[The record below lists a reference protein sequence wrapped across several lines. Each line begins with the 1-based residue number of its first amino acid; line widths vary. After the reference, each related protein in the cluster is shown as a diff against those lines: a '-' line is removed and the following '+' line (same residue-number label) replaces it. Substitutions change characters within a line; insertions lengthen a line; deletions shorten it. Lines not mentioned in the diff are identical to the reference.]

1 MSMLDVDMS
10 RTPNRLTASTIRGG
24 EPGSPREPSAPCSPQ
39 TPDHSNAALNGSGSS
54 QRRCYCGNPI
64 RTRTG
69 TYYCSTDC
77 ARGDAFSSLT
87 HARSAS
93 SISLLGDAFDDR
105 PSRTTSATYSGD
117 DEMAFYRRMKRHERR
132 EQSRKLRAGEC
143 SLSPESTRS
152 PSAVPELVS
161 SHSRNTSTA
170 SSTYSFGSSSCSL
183 SRHPSTSSHTPFTA
197 SVVIEDA
204 IMEDDDEFA
213 DPVPS
218 AVSTLR
224 GEARR
229 RLTGETKEHTPLVM
243 ARGNTFLQ
251 NMAVD
256 DMLDEIIS
264 MEESFR
270 VPDDPVQERYHRR
283 RQSTPERDFF
293 VPTAYRP
300 PRTPSPPLRRRKSII
315 PPAPNAPDRR
325 NSLNQHRPP
334 SMYAHTSSLS
344 ESHTALYLATASPVP
359 PSHKPRHRR
368 SASPKLSVRR
378 SITFTPQNAGPAL
391 PRAPRSRIDSPGL
404 TPVRRK
410 HLTPTA
416 HHPPMEGWRFPT
428 ASSNATPTNARFS
441 STMGDAPE
449 LYRSSESTVEESLS
463 AGPQLLWPQA
473 TRNPGVEHTTA
484 QRLERNL
491 NHYSPDDELFQ
502 PPSSSLRLGMLM
514 NSDTDDMDS
523 DDASTVRGSIRGSM
537 RDSFLAP
544 IPPFTRRGW

>member
-1 MSMLDVDMS
+1 
-10 RTPNRLTASTIRGG
+10 
-24 EPGSPREPSAPCSPQ
+24 
-39 TPDHSNAALNGSGSS
+39 
-54 QRRCYCGNPI
+54 
-64 RTRTG
+64 
-69 TYYCSTDC
+69 
-77 ARGDAFSSLT
+77 
-87 HARSAS
+87 
-93 SISLLGDAFDDR
+93 
-105 PSRTTSATYSGD
+105 
-117 DEMAFYRRMKRHERR
+117 MKRDERR
-132 EQSRKLRAGEC
+132 DQERRQRAAEC
-143 SLSPESTRS
+143 SLSPDSTRS

-170 SSTYSFGSSSCSL
+170 SSTFSFGSSSCSL

-197 SVVIEDA
+197 SVVIDDA
-204 IMEDDDEFA
+204 IMEDDELA
-213 DPVPS
+213 EVPS

-229 RLTGETKEHTPLVM
+229 RLTEESKEQEAPLGITSG
-243 ARGNTFLQ
+243 RTLIQ

-256 DMLDEIIS
+256 DMLDEIIN

-270 VPDDPVQERYHRR
+270 VPDDPVEDRSRHRR
-283 RQSTPERDFF
+283 RPSTPERDHF

-325 NSLNQHRPP
+325 NSLSQHRPP

-344 ESHTALYLATASPVP
+344 ESHTALYLATASPAAP
-359 PSHKPRHRR
+359 THKPRHRR

-378 SITFTPQNAGPAL
+378 SITFTPQTAGPAL
-391 PRAPRSRIDSPGL
+391 PRAPRSRVDSPGL

-428 ASSNATPTNARFS
+428 ASSNVTPTNARY
-441 STMGDAPE
+441 TAPISE
-449 LYRSSESTVEESLS
+449 APDLYASNPTSEEGLNS
-463 AGPQLLWPQA
+463 APQLLWPQA
-473 TRNPGVEHTTA
+473 TRNSGMSTA

-491 NHYSPDDELFQ
+491 GQYAPDDELFQ

-523 DDASTVRGSIRGSM
+523 DDASTVRGSVRGSI

-544 IPPFTRRGW
+544 IPPFTQRGW

>member
-1 MSMLDVDMS
+1 MSMLDVDTS
-10 RTPNRLTASTIRGG
+10 STNRLTTSTIRGG
-24 EPGSPREPSAPCSPQ
+24 EPASPRGMCVPSFPR
-39 TPDHSNAALNGSGSS
+39 TPDYSNATSTSAGSS

-69 TYYCSTDC
+69 MYYCSPDC

-87 HARSAS
+87 HTRSAS
-93 SISLLGDAFDDR
+93 SVSTLGDAFDDR
-105 PSRTTSATYSGD
+105 TSRTSSAAYGD
-117 DEMAFYRRMKRHERR
+117 DDGSFYRRMKRDERR
-132 EQSRKLRAGEC
+132 EQERRQRAVRY
-143 SLSPESTRS
+143 SLSPESIRS

-170 SSTYSFGSSSCSL
+170 SSTLSFGSSCSL
-183 SRHPSTSSHTPFTA
+183 SRHPSSASHTPFTA
-197 SVVIEDA
+197 SVVIDDA
-204 IMEDDDEFA
+204 IMEDDELA
-213 DPVPS
+213 EAVPS

-229 RLTGETKEHTPLVM
+229 RLTEESKRQTPLVV
-243 ARGNTFLQ
+243 AGGKVFGT

-256 DMLDEIIS
+256 DMLDEIIN

-270 VPDDPVQERYHRR
+270 VPDDPIEEVSRYRR
-283 RQSTPERDFF
+283 AQYTPDREHF

-300 PRTPSPPLRRRKSII
+300 PRTPSPTLRRRKSVI

-325 NSLNQHRPP
+325 NSLSQHRPP

-344 ESHTALYLATASPVP
+344 ESHTALYLATASPVA

-378 SITFTPQNAGPAL
+378 SITFSPQTAGPAL

-428 ASSNATPTNARFS
+428 ASSNDTPTNTRYTAPIHEVPDLYVPS
-441 STMGDAPE
+441 STAQEGADA
-449 LYRSSESTVEESLS
+449 
-463 AGPQLLWPQA
+463 APQLLWPQA
-473 TRNPGVEHTTA
+473 TRNGDMTTA
-484 QRLERNL
+484 QRLERTVG
-491 NHYSPDDELFQ
+491 HYSPDDELFQ

-514 NSDTDDMDS
+514 NSDSDDMDS
-523 DDASTVRGSIRGSM
+523 DDASTVRGSIRGSI

-544 IPPFTRRGW
+544 IPPFTQRGW